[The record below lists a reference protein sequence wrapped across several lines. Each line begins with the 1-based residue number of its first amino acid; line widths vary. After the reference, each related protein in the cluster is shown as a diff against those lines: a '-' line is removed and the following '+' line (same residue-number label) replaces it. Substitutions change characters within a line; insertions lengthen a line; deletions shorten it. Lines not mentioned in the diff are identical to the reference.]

1 MPKIQAKSLSRCIV
15 RVSVGFEASNQWSE
29 EAEAAEEDLQ
39 TVLQAVLSLTADR
52 RAGMI
57 DVFAVRHKA
66 LRPLTRD
73 KAILSLI
80 SRRLSTTMYP
90 TTRTLASMPRTCQGV
105 FRLHPCPFQRKAF
118 P

>member
-39 TVLQAVLSLTADR
+39 TVLKAVLSLTADR

-57 DVFAVRHKA
+57 DVFA
-66 LRPLTRD
+66 
-73 KAILSLI
+73 
-80 SRRLSTTMYP
+80 

>member
-1 MPKIQAKSLSRCIV
+1 MLNMQTKSMSSCIA
-15 RVSVGFEASNQWSE
+15 RVSVSFEASNRWSQ

-39 TVLQAVLSLTADR
+39 TVLQAVLSSTADR

-80 SRRLSTTMYP
+80 SRRLSMTMYP
-90 TTRTLASMPRTCQGV
+90 TTRTLASITRTCQGV
-105 FRLHPCPFQRKAF
+105 FRLHPCPF
-118 P
+118 